1 MEINPAGPGPGKQ
14 KKSQLRKYLKHARG
28 TLSPEQRREFD
39 RAIHTRLQ
47 AQVEAAGTVFCYVS
61 TAVEVDTRVII
72 DQLRQLGKTVLIPR
86 IIGRE
91 RMVAVRFDGWDK
103 LQVGQLGIL
112 TPENNGEWQSRID
125 LCITPGLGFAPDGK
139 RIGFGKGYYD
149 KWFAAHPSTA
159 RTAICYE
166 CQIVATMPT
175 TETDVAMHRIVTEQR
190 TITCPLPLVPGP

>member
-1 MEINPAGPGPGKQ
+1 MEINPAGPAPGKQ
-14 KKSQLRKYLKHARG
+14 NKSQLREYLKQTRG

-39 RAIHTRLQ
+39 RAIHARLQ

-61 TAVEVDTRVII
+61 TGVEVNTRVII

-86 IIGRE
+86 IIDRE
-91 RMVAVRFDGWDK
+91 RMIAVRFDGWDK
-103 LQVGQLGIL
+103 LQAGQLGIL
-112 TPENNGEWQSRID
+112 TPANNGEWQSRID
-125 LCITPGLGFAPDGK
+125 LCITPGLGFTPDGK

-166 CQIVATMPT
+166 CQIVDDMPIT
-175 TETDVAMHRIVTEQR
+175 GTDVLVEKIITEKR
-190 TITCPLPLVPGP
+190 VINCRN